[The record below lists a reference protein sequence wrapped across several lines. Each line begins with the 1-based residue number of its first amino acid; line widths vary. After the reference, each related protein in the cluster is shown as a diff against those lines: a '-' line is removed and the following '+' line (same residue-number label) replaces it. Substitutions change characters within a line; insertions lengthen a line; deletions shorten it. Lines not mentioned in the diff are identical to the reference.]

1 MARQKKPVH
10 KVQMTEGKRNIIH
23 QLLEEYD
30 IQTAEDIQDAPK
42 DLLGGTIKEMME
54 AEMDDHLGYEKY
66 EHSGEGG
73 SNSRNGHSS
82 KRVTASFG
90 DMDIDVP
97 RDRNSTFEP
106 QIVKKHQRDVSDIEG
121 KVISM
126 YAKGM
131 TTRDTKPY

>member
-1 MARQKKPVH
+1 MAKKPKKQLSPERKELISKLIDEFDPKSV
-10 KVQMTEGKRNIIH
+10 KDIEDMFKDMLSPMLQEMLEGE
-23 QLLEEYD
+23 L
-30 IQTAEDIQDAPK
+30 
-42 DLLGGTIKEMME
+42 
-54 AEMDDHLGYEKY
+54 DDHLSYEKY
-66 EHSGEGG
+66 EHSGESG
-73 SNSRNGHSS
+73 SNSLKGHSS
-82 KRVTASFG
+82 KRVTASFV

>member
-1 MARQKKPVH
+1 MLSPMLQE
-10 KVQMTEGKRNIIH
+10 MLEGE
-23 QLLEEYD
+23 L
-30 IQTAEDIQDAPK
+30 
-42 DLLGGTIKEMME
+42 
-54 AEMDDHLGYEKY
+54 DDHLGYEKY
-66 EHSGEGG
+66 EHGGEGG
-73 SNSRNGHSS
+73 SNSLNGHSS
-82 KRVTASFG
+82 KRVTASLI